1 MQMVAIDTVS
11 SAWLGQVE
19 ILIGRMQ
26 VIVEDHTPTHFR
38 HPDGNRDR
46 HMTTVQ
52 DHLSV

>member
-11 SAWLGQVE
+11 SALLGQVE

-26 VIVEDHTPTHFR
+26 VIVEDLAPNHFR
-38 HPDGNRDR
+38 HPDRTRDR

-52 DHLSV
+52 HHLSV